1 MFKLQVQSIMAMR
14 FLHVFRNTL
23 KRVKTKVVAS
33 EQSTRST
40 IPEDLNLQIKKSNK
54 INSVNIMNKV
64 TPLNKFLL
72 FGID

>member
-14 FLHVFRNTL
+14 FLHVFRNKL